1 MPSWRELIAA
11 SGLPAGEAQL
21 LAAHAAGRPRSWM
34 LAHDEEEADAA
45 ADALCALYARRQAGE
60 PIAYI
65 TGEREFY
72 SLAFTV
78 TPDVLIPRPETELL
92 VDLALERLPQGGRLL
107 DIGTGS
113 GAIAVAFAHAR
124 PDALVSACDLSQAA
138 LQVARGNAARLGVR
152 VDFRHSDMFDV
163 YTGERFDIILSN
175 PPYIAE
181 LDAHLG
187 QGDVRFEPRLAL
199 TGGADGMALIRR
211 IASEARAHLHTG
223 GWLLFEH
230 GHDQGTD
237 CTALLKSLG
246 YTGVDDHADLA
257 GIARVCAGRRID

>member
-1 MPSWRELIAA
+1 MPTWRELIAA
-11 SGLPAGEAQL
+11 SGLPASEAQL
-21 LAAHAAGRPRSWM
+21 LAAHAASRPRSWL
-34 LAHDEEEADAA
+34 LAHDDEEAGAT
-45 ADALCALYARRQAGE
+45 ADALRALYARRQAGE

-72 SLAFTV
+72 SLEFTV

-113 GAIAVAFAHAR
+113 GAIAVAVAHAR
-124 PDALVSACDLSQAA
+124 PDASVSACDISQAA
-138 LQVARGNAARLGVR
+138 LQVARGNAARHGTQIE
-152 VDFRHSDMFDV
+152 FRHSDVLDA
-163 YTGERFDIILSN
+163 YAGERFDIIVSN

-181 LDAHLG
+181 QDAHLG

-199 TGGADGMALIRR
+199 TSGADGLGLIRR
-211 IASEARAHLHTG
+211 IAGDARTHLHAG

-230 GHDQGTD
+230 GHDQGTA
-237 CTALLKSLG
+237 CTALLRSLG
-246 YTGVDDHADLA
+246 CAEVNGHADLA
-257 GIARVCAGRRID
+257 GIARVCVGRA

>member
-1 MPSWRELIAA
+1 MSTWRDLIAA

-21 LAAHAAGRPRSWM
+21 LAAHAAGRPRSWV

-45 ADALCALYARRQAGE
+45 ADALRALYARRQAGE

-72 SLAFTV
+72 SLEFVV

-92 VDLALERLPQGGRLL
+92 VDLAVARLPQRGHLL
-107 DIGTGS
+107 DVGTGS
-113 GAIAVAFAHAR
+113 GAIAVALAHAR
-124 PDALVSACDLSQAA
+124 PDAAVSACDLSQTA
-138 LQVARGNAARLGVR
+138 LQVARGNAARHGTQ
-152 VDFRHSDMFDV
+152 VDFRHSDALDA
-163 YTGERFDIILSN
+163 YAGQRFDIIVSN

-181 LDAHLG
+181 QDAHLG

-199 TGGADGMALIRR
+199 TSGADGLALIRQ
-211 IASEARAHLHTG
+211 IAGDARAHLHAG

-230 GHDQGTD
+230 GHDQGAA
-237 CTALLKSLG
+237 CTALLRSLG
-246 YTGVDDHADLA
+246 YTEVDDHADLA
-257 GIARVCAGRRID
+257 GIGRVCVGRWPG